1 MIGLGAIVAPG
12 NTLTLAASPLRVPR
26 PAAGATGPPPRFAG
40 TPTHWLHV
48 EGSVPV
54 SAIARGSRRVH
65 QQLAPGRPD
74 DGAGAAILIE
84 VSPLPGFV
92 AGALRR
98 LVGGCFVEYVLL
110 DAADPASVANPG
122 DEVLVD
128 VEEQLLT
135 PQHPYWIAIC
145 FQDRVCRDPRA
156 SLAALDAAAQAGGV
170 GATAQ
175 WSGFVTDALAAA
187 GKRIRVLTHTG
198 APLTSGRV
206 RIATGNASHTVTI
219 TAASHGD
226 TGIDVAGGAAEITVV
241 NPEGMPVLASSE
253 VDAGALGIPLALND
267 TDRHVLFTDTARWFA
282 PRSPGVTGMSPWTA
296 GNTYEPIVDGTPYYT
311 RLVPDLRSAENGG
324 AVALA
329 GWAFV
334 KEALLD
340 PTRPW
345 TLLAEDDSTEP
356 VTLIDELAK
365 TAEVQ
370 LLVNQFL
377 QMDDQ
382 QLMQLRED
390 AGALFA
396 MLVTLI
402 GFVDAA
408 RWMMTDMAGWML
420 LAAGLSLIPIVPN
433 GLLRDAL
440 IGLAES
446 SKSTVTALNVAPHP
460 ELAVWTPYPA
470 TLGDNP
476 LAPHP
481 VTILDVSLDAV
492 DNHFGTYHQKL
503 ALIKPADPNTP
514 AFAYLGGIDISPNRV
529 DDPLHRAIVPFHDLQ
544 VRLAGPAVNDVI
556 QTTAERATYHGAT
569 PPAQL
574 AATVTVPEQ
583 TPPGPH
589 IVQVGRTYFAPTG
602 GDALPL
608 PSAPGGERTTRDTVL
623 RAIAAAREYIYI
635 EDQYFTPETAVLD
648 ALLAAGQAALDLQ
661 LMVTLVEDNGQ
672 LYGELRRDFVYAQL
686 AGVYGERFRV
696 GTALRR
702 YLDPTPSTFGGLGRM
717 VLRTDVHTGEVEIV
731 VGPSERCPTP
741 PFWAFVESEL
751 MYVEAVVPNGAGT
764 GPIGDQDA
772 QNPDPP
778 DQTWQRLTVVRSSSA
793 TPRWGAKS
801 DNHDKGSCVLAVQ
814 IPAIYVHAKLILI
827 DDVFASIGSTNFN
840 RRSMEHDGELHAFA
854 LPQALKR
861 DPLNPALRLRC
872 RIWAEHLGLPPEV
885 GLSLLADPAA
895 ALAYFDRSW
904 YRGSRWRSLLGALG
918 ADGVPAIP
926 MPAAGS
932 AFMTLVGVAEG
943 LILDTDQAE
952 IWAGIVDPT
961 TAGDPFVDPAQDRGP
976 IG

>member
-1 MIGLGAIVAPG
+1 MIGFGAIVTPG
-12 NTLTLAASPLRVPR
+12 STLTLALSPQAVPR
-26 PAAGATGPPPRFAG
+26 PAVGASGPAPRFAG
-40 TPTHWLHV
+40 TPAHWLQV
-48 EGSVPV
+48 GSSVPV
-54 SAIARGSRRVH
+54 NAIARGSRRVH
-65 QQLAPGRPD
+65 QQLEPGRPD
-74 DGAGAAILIE
+74 DPAGAAILIE
-84 VSPLPGFV
+84 VSPLPAFV

-98 LVGGCFVEYVLL
+98 LAGGCFVQYVLL
-110 DAADPASVANPG
+110 DALDAPNVVNGG

-128 VEEQLLT
+128 VEEPLLT
-135 PQHPYWIAIC
+135 PQHPCWIALC
-145 FQDRVCRDPRA
+145 FQDRVCRDPA
-156 SLAALDAAAQAGGV
+156 AAFTALDAAAQAGGV
-170 GATAQ
+170 GTTTY
-175 WSGFVTDALAAA
+175 WSAFVSEVVAAA
-187 GKRIRVLTHTG
+187 GKRIRVLAHTG

-206 RIATGNASHTVTI
+206 RITTGNASHTVTI
-219 TAASHGD
+219 TPASHGD
-226 TGIDVAGGAAEITVV
+226 TGVDVVAGAATITVV
-241 NPEGMPVLASSE
+241 NPAGTPVLASSE
-253 VDAGALGIPLALND
+253 VDAGALGSAVALTD
-267 TDRHVLFTDTARWFA
+267 ADRHVLVTDTAQWFA
-282 PRSPGVTGMSPWTA
+282 PRSPGVTGLAPWTA
-296 GNTYEPIVDGTPYYT
+296 GNTYEPIVDGTPYFI

-324 AVALA
+324 AVVLA
-329 GWAFV
+329 DWAFV

-340 PTRPW
+340 ATRPW

-356 VTLIDELAK
+356 ITLIDELAR
-365 TAEVQ
+365 TADVQ
-370 LLVNQFL
+370 LLINQFL

-382 QLMQLRED
+382 QLMALRED

-402 GFVDAA
+402 GFVDAV
-408 RWMMTDMAGWML
+408 RLMMTDMAGWIL

-460 ELAVWTPYPA
+460 EIAVWTPYPA

-481 VTILDVSLDAV
+481 ITILGISLDAV
-492 DNHFGTYHQKL
+492 DNHFGTYHHKL

-514 AFAYLGGIDISPNRV
+514 PFAYLGGIDISPNRV

-544 VRLAGPAVNDVI
+544 VRLTGPAVNDVI

-569 PPAQL
+569 PPARL
-574 AATVTVPEQ
+574 AATVTVPEPS
-583 TPPGPH
+583 PPGPH
-589 IVQVGRTYFAPTG
+589 IVQVGRTYFAPTD
-602 GDALPL
+602 GDVLPL
-608 PSAPGGERTTRDTVL
+608 PSAPRGEHTTRDTVL

-635 EDQYFTPETAVLD
+635 EDQYFTPEKAVLN
-648 ALLAAGQAALDLQ
+648 ALLAAGQGAPDLQ

-672 LYGELRRDFVYAQL
+672 LYGELRRDYVYAQL
-686 AGVYGERFRV
+686 AGVYGERFHV

-717 VLRTDVHTGEVEIV
+717 VLRTGVLTGDVEIV

-751 MYVEAVVPNGAGT
+751 MYVEAVVSNGAGT
-764 GPIGDQDA
+764 GPIGDPDT
-772 QNPDPP
+772 NDPDPP
-778 DQTWQRLTVVRSSSA
+778 DQTWQKLTVVRSSTQA
-793 TPRWGAKS
+793 PRWGAKP
-801 DNHDKGSCVLAVQ
+801 DNHDEGSCVLAVQ
-814 IPAIYVHAKLILI
+814 IPAIYIHAKLILI

-872 RIWAEHLGLPPEV
+872 RLWAEHLGLPPEM

-895 ALAYFDRSW
+895 ALTYFDRSW
-904 YRGSRWRSLLGALG
+904 YRGSRWRSLHGALG
-918 ADGVPAIP
+918 PDGVPAIP

-932 AFMTLVGVAEG
+932 AFMTLVGIAEG
-943 LILDTDQAE
+943 LILDTDEAE
-952 IWAGIVDPT
+952 IWAGVVDPT

-976 IG
+976 VG